1 MKHSAKVHS
10 DHAQSAS
17 NGGAKAKPP
26 RRKRAPKQ
34 ARTSKELTG
43 SRADVSGIRE
53 TEEARALLEEQLHR
67 LYWWVFNACKMK
79 GFIRA
84 KGRMACNEPEVVS
97 NESQIDQH
105 GFAED
110 HVSPGK

>member
-1 MKHSAKVHS
+1 MKHSAKVHF

-26 RRKRAPKQ
+26 RRKREPKQ
-34 ARTSKELTG
+34 ARTSKELTR

-53 TEEARALLEEQLHR
+53 TEEARALLQEQLHS

-84 KGRMACNEPEVVS
+84 KTEDELQRARGR
-97 NESQIDQH
+97 
-105 GFAED
+105 
-110 HVSPGK
+110 